1 MQYSF
6 DKNLIDIRL
15 IMKSS
20 LIFTV
25 AFLIGVTSSFS
36 DFGVVST
43 HAQLGQFPNEL
54 TGYEFFQK
62 GKLESVEFGVSGSQN
77 IEQLFGDTCE
87 KGCYLDERFTIKF
100 DYLSCDDCM
109 TTEHIRDRAMC
120 PLNEYMGTI
129 EKITISPRVPVQ
141 FDRVSTYRFPKRTG
155 GGISFRDGSGGVSW
169 ESFGDE
175 FGLKYS
181 IKQSATSSLKLT
193 TPPPAFMDGQL
204 YSIEYGLSSDL
215 ETRIFKAEYKNCM
228 KQTQVN

>member
-1 MQYSF
+1 MQYPF
-6 DKNLIDIRL
+6 GKNLIDIGFT
-15 IMKSS
+15 MKFL

-25 AFLIGVTSSFS
+25 AFLIGVASSFS

-62 GKLESVEFGVSGSQN
+62 GKLNSVKFGVSRSQD

-87 KGCYLDERFTIKF
+87 NGCDLDERFTIKF

-129 EKITISPRVPVQ
+129 EKITISPRVPVK
-141 FDRVSTYRFPKRTG
+141 FDRVSSSHFPKHTG
-155 GGISFRDGSGGVSW
+155 GSRWLSDGSGGVSY
-169 ESFGDE
+169 ESFGDAY
-175 FGLKYS
+175 GLKYS
-181 IKQSATSSLKLT
+181 IKQSSTSSLKLA
-193 TPPPAFMDGQL
+193 TPPPSFMDGQL
-204 YSIEYGLSSDL
+204 YSIEYGLSTEL
-215 ETRIFKAEYKNCM
+215 ETRIFKAEYKSCM
-228 KQTQVN
+228 KQTQAN